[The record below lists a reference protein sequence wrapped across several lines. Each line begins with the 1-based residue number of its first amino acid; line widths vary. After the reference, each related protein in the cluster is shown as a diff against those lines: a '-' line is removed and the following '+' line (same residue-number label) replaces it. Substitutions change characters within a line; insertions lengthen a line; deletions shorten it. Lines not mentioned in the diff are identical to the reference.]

1 MALKPFRSQLD
12 GKVEVTYFI
21 TSTGQQG
28 QLVFASTGSA
38 PVGMG
43 LDDANSRV
51 EVIASVSGRVAVG
64 LLLDDVVNI
73 DLSKY
78 PLNTAKNEV
87 QVGSKASI
95 ATEGEF
101 VTNCLGAGAAPA
113 TGVVYPTTAYAGPNG
128 FFFHQAGF
136 AGSGYPVVGKF
147 LTGRDSD
154 GFAKLSVGLRN

>member
-12 GKVEVTYFI
+12 GKVEVGYFI

-28 QLVFASTGSA
+28 QLVFAATTAA

-43 LDDANSRV
+43 LDDTNSRV
-51 EVIASVSGRVAVG
+51 EVVNAVSGRVPVG

-78 PLNTAKNEV
+78 ALNTAKNEV
-87 QVGSKASI
+87 QIGSKASI

-113 TGVVYPTTAYAGPNG
+113 TGVVYPTNAFAGPSG

-136 AGSGYPVVGKF
+136 VASGYPLVGKF
-147 LTGRDSD
+147 LTGRDSE
-154 GFAKLSVGLRN
+154 GFAKISIGLRN